1 MGKCII
7 FIRVSTE
14 SQEFISQRE
23 ELYRTAHNHG
33 YADQDIIEIS
43 KKESGK
49 KLSESEREG
58 LTELYQY
65 FEKGGVSDVYIWEL
79 SRLSRRQK
87 DIFAIIE
94 KFKDYRV
101 QLHCLNPSFVLLN
114 REKTDIEL
122 SARLAI
128 GIFGA
133 MAEQEV
139 IEKKARFARGKKIKA
154 EQNKYNGGAIPYG
167 YRVDKEQDN
176 LIVPDEV
183 ESEVV
188 REIFRLYEKG
198 YSQAKIARELD
209 SRGAKGRS
217 VRTTVRFT
225 ISLVHQILT
234 NELLTGKPLLN
245 RGASY
250 VRSYPPIISE
260 EQFKRCRE
268 IAAKNNK
275 VVPKS
280 KRVFY
285 AHGLLKCPVC
295 GRNYVSSGYK
305 GYYKCGDAY
314 NTQKAFN
321 GYLNPE
327 RCSNRLVI
335 STNILDSLLWH
346 IAVERESAYIMGMDN
361 EQMQEYKKSKEI
373 INSKIRTIPKR
384 KEKLSAEQNRITHT
398 YIKGAITTEEY
409 DELLHKIK
417 HQAIDLDKELAQYEN
432 ELIHIE
438 ELIETYKERK
448 KQNRKFAE
456 DLDRLDIEIRGITDD
471 DARRNIIKKHIKK
484 VEIFELKIPYI
495 FKNTGEIEVNA
506 KRIVVDTYALHNKIE
521 YIFIPNDGK
530 GGTFLRTQRWHETI
544 YYVTE
549 RIQYLDRIKGHSNEE
564 KIERQIAQAIEDGY
578 ITMRDLSIKHRISFS
593 NINSVIRFAEEKR
606 EITRR
611 IRQVWYVNEEWFLHY
626 YEKVQEQTEK
636 AFAKIEGLTKKY

>member
-448 KQNRKFAE
+448 KQNRKFSE

-549 RIQYLDRIKGHSNEE
+549 RIQYLDRIKGHSNDE

-626 YEKVQEQTEK
+626 YEKVKEQAEK

>member
-209 SRGAKGRS
+209 SRGVKGRS
-217 VRTTVRFT
+217 VRTTVCFT

-471 DARRNIIKKHIKK
+471 DTRRNIIKKHIKK

-626 YEKVQEQTEK
+626 YEKVKEQAEK
-636 AFAKIEGLTKKY
+636 AFAKIEGLTKMY

>member
-1 MGKCII
+1 MAKCII

-33 YADQDIIEIS
+33 YADPDIIEIS

-94 KFKDYRV
+94 KFKDHRV

-114 REKTDIEL
+114 RDKTDIEL

-176 LIVPDEV
+176 LIVLDEV

-234 NELLTGKPLLN
+234 NELLTGKPHLG

-250 VRSYPPIISE
+250 IRSYPPIISE
-260 EQFKRCRE
+260 EQFQRCRE

-321 GYLNPE
+321 GYIYPE

-335 STNILDSLLWH
+335 STNIMDSLLWH
-346 IAVERESAYIMGMDN
+346 IAIRKESFYIMRADR
-361 EQMQEYKKSKEI
+361 EQMQEYKKNREI
-373 INSKIRTIPKR
+373 IKSKISTIPER
-384 KEKLSAEQNRITHT
+384 REKLSIEKERITYS
-398 YIKGAITTEEY
+398 YIRGGMPTEKY
-409 DELLHKIK
+409 DEFLRDVKRK
-417 HQAIDLDKELAQYEN
+417 TMDLEKELVQYEN
-432 ELIHIE
+432 ELRHIE
-438 ELIETYKERK
+438 DLIENHKERR
-448 KQNRKFAE
+448 QRARRSFE
-456 DLDRLDIEIRGITDD
+456 DIDRMGDEIRGITDD
-471 DARRNIIKKHIKK
+471 ETRRDIIKRHIKK
-484 VEIFELKIPYI
+484 VEIFEEKISYI
-495 FKNTGEIEVNA
+495 FKNKGEKEVRA
-506 KRIVVDTYALHNKIE
+506 KRIVVEFYDSLYKIRE

-530 GGTFLRTQRWHETI
+530 GGTILSKDIDKEKVN
-544 YYVTE
+544 YVQE
-549 RIQYLDRIKGHSNEE
+549 RIQYLDRIKGRADEE
-564 KIERQIAQAIEDGY
+564 KIERKISQAIEDGY
-578 ITMRDLSIKHRISFS
+578 MTIRDLSVKH
-593 NINSVIRFAEEKR
+593 NITYDRVVMILNWAEGKR

-611 IRQVWYVNEEWFLHY
+611 IRQEWYVNEELFLLCHA
-626 YEKVQEQTEK
+626 KFQE
-636 AFAKIEGLTKKY
+636 ILKKWESECIS

>member
-448 KQNRKFAE
+448 KQNRKFSE

-626 YEKVQEQTEK
+626 YEKVKEQAEK

>member
-33 YADQDIIEIS
+33 YADKDIIEIS

-448 KQNRKFAE
+448 KQNRKFSE

-606 EITRR
+606 QITRR

-626 YEKVQEQTEK
+626 YEKVKEQAEK

>member
-1 MGKCII
+1 
-7 FIRVSTE
+7 
-14 SQEFISQRE
+14 
-23 ELYRTAHNHG
+23 
-33 YADQDIIEIS
+33 
-43 KKESGK
+43 
-49 KLSESEREG
+49 
-58 LTELYQY
+58 
-65 FEKGGVSDVYIWEL
+65 
-79 SRLSRRQK
+79 
-87 DIFAIIE
+87 
-94 KFKDYRV
+94 
-101 QLHCLNPSFVLLN
+101 
-114 REKTDIEL
+114 
-122 SARLAI
+122 
-128 GIFGA
+128 
-133 MAEQEV
+133 
-139 IEKKARFARGKKIKA
+139 
-154 EQNKYNGGAIPYG
+154 
-167 YRVDKEQDN
+167 
-176 LIVPDEV
+176 
-183 ESEVV
+183 
-188 REIFRLYEKG
+188 
-198 YSQAKIARELD
+198 
-209 SRGAKGRS
+209 
-217 VRTTVRFT
+217 
-225 ISLVHQILT
+225 
-234 NELLTGKPLLN
+234 
-245 RGASY
+245 
-250 VRSYPPIISE
+250 
-260 EQFKRCRE
+260 
-268 IAAKNNK
+268 
-275 VVPKS
+275 VPKS

-295 GRNYVSSGYK
+295 GRKYVSSGYK

-448 KQNRKFAE
+448 KQNRKFSE

-484 VEIFELKIPYI
+484 VEIFEQKIPYI

-626 YEKVQEQTEK
+626 YEKVKEQAEK
-636 AFAKIEGLTKKY
+636 AFAKIEGLTKMY

>member
-432 ELIHIE
+432 ELSHIE

-448 KQNRKFAE
+448 KQNRKFSE

-606 EITRR
+606 QITRR

-626 YEKVQEQTEK
+626 YEKVKEQAEK

>member
-33 YADQDIIEIS
+33 YTDQDIIEIS

-448 KQNRKFAE
+448 KQNRKFSE

-606 EITRR
+606 QITRR

-626 YEKVQEQTEK
+626 YEKVKEQAEK

>member
-495 FKNTGEIEVNA
+495 FKNKGKIEVNA

-626 YEKVQEQTEK
+626 YEKVKEQAEN
-636 AFAKIEGLTKKY
+636 AFAKIEGLTKMY

>member
-1 MGKCII
+1 MAKCII

-65 FEKGGVSDVYIWEL
+65 FEKGGVSDVFIWEL

-626 YEKVQEQTEK
+626 YEKVKEQAEK

>member
-1 MGKCII
+1 MAKCII

-346 IAVERESAYIMGMDN
+346 IAVERESAYIIGMDN

-448 KQNRKFAE
+448 KQNRKFSE

-626 YEKVQEQTEK
+626 YEKVKEQAEK

>member
-495 FKNTGEIEVNA
+495 FKNKGEIEVNA

>member
-58 LTELYQY
+58 LTELYQH

-448 KQNRKFAE
+448 KQNRKFSE

-506 KRIVVDTYALHNKIE
+506 KRIVVDTYALLNKIE

-626 YEKVQEQTEK
+626 YEKVKEQAEK

>member
-1 MGKCII
+1 MAKCII

-209 SRGAKGRS
+209 SRGVKGRS
-217 VRTTVRFT
+217 VRTTVCFT

-275 VVPKS
+275 VLPKG

-285 AHGLLKCPVC
+285 AHSLLKCPVC

-305 GYYKCGDAY
+305 GYYKCSDAY

-335 STNILDSLLWH
+335 STNILDSLLWD
-346 IAVERESAYIMGMDN
+346 IAVRRESYNIISMDKERLEGYN
-361 EQMQEYKKSKEI
+361 KSREIIKSKI
-373 INSKIRTIPKR
+373 KTIPER
-384 KEKLSAEQNRITHT
+384 QEKLSLERERITYS
-398 YIKGAITTEEY
+398 YIKGAISTEKY
-409 DELLHKIK
+409 DGFLREVKR
-417 HQAIDLDKELAQYEN
+417 QERELDKELVQYEN
-432 ELIHIE
+432 ELRLVE
-438 ELIETYKERK
+438 EWIGNYKERK
-448 KQNRKFAE
+448 MTALKFFDRVDKME
-456 DLDRLDIEIRGITDD
+456 DEIRGITDD
-471 DARRNIIKKHIKK
+471 DTRKDIIKRNIKR
-484 VEIFELKIPYI
+484 VEIFEEKISYK
-495 FKNTGEIEVNA
+495 FKHKKEKEVRA
-506 KRIVVDTYALHNKIE
+506 KRIVVEFYDSTSGNQE
-521 YIFIPNDGK
+521 YIFISNDGK
-530 GGTFLRTQRWHETI
+530 GGTILKETDEKGHYNTI
-544 YYVTE
+544 
-549 RIQYLDRIKGHSNEE
+549 RMQYLDRVKGRADEE
-564 KIERQIAQAIEDGY
+564 KIQRKISRAIKDGY
-578 ITMRDLSIKHRISFS
+578 MTIRDLSMKHGIPYSTVAIELDIAEQKKEIS
-593 NINSVIRFAEEKR
+593 
-606 EITRR
+606 RR
-611 IRQVWYVNEEWFLHY
+611 IRQEWYVNEEQFLRFHECFTKGIIKQ
-626 YEKVQEQTEK
+626 YENE
-636 AFAKIEGLTKKY
+636 F

>member
-209 SRGAKGRS
+209 SRGVKGRS
-217 VRTTVRFT
+217 VRTTVYFT

-495 FKNTGEIEVNA
+495 FKNKGEIEVNA

-626 YEKVQEQTEK
+626 YEKVKEQAEK
-636 AFAKIEGLTKKY
+636 AFAKIEGLTKMY

>member
-1 MGKCII
+1 MGGIYFGVPGEEIKLLDSPYNTFTNEGLPPSAICNPGKHTLVAALNPSDSSYKYFITLQNGNVIFAKTEIIMAKCII

-217 VRTTVRFT
+217 VASIFRTAR
-225 ISLVHQILT
+225 SLV
-234 NELLTGKPLLN
+234 
-245 RGASY
+245 
-250 VRSYPPIISE
+250 
-260 EQFKRCRE
+260 
-268 IAAKNNK
+268 
-275 VVPKS
+275 
-280 KRVFY
+280 
-285 AHGLLKCPVC
+285 
-295 GRNYVSSGYK
+295 
-305 GYYKCGDAY
+305 
-314 NTQKAFN
+314 
-321 GYLNPE
+321 
-327 RCSNRLVI
+327 
-335 STNILDSLLWH
+335 
-346 IAVERESAYIMGMDN
+346 ES
-361 EQMQEYKKSKEI
+361 
-373 INSKIRTIPKR
+373 
-384 KEKLSAEQNRITHT
+384 
-398 YIKGAITTEEY
+398 
-409 DELLHKIK
+409 
-417 HQAIDLDKELAQYEN
+417 
-432 ELIHIE
+432 
-438 ELIETYKERK
+438 
-448 KQNRKFAE
+448 
-456 DLDRLDIEIRGITDD
+456 
-471 DARRNIIKKHIKK
+471 
-484 VEIFELKIPYI
+484 
-495 FKNTGEIEVNA
+495 
-506 KRIVVDTYALHNKIE
+506 
-521 YIFIPNDGK
+521 
-530 GGTFLRTQRWHETI
+530 
-544 YYVTE
+544 
-549 RIQYLDRIKGHSNEE
+549 
-564 KIERQIAQAIEDGY
+564 
-578 ITMRDLSIKHRISFS
+578 
-593 NINSVIRFAEEKR
+593 
-606 EITRR
+606 
-611 IRQVWYVNEEWFLHY
+611 
-626 YEKVQEQTEK
+626 
-636 AFAKIEGLTKKY
+636 

>member
-1 MGKCII
+1 
-7 FIRVSTE
+7 
-14 SQEFISQRE
+14 
-23 ELYRTAHNHG
+23 
-33 YADQDIIEIS
+33 
-43 KKESGK
+43 
-49 KLSESEREG
+49 
-58 LTELYQY
+58 
-65 FEKGGVSDVYIWEL
+65 VYIWEL

-448 KQNRKFAE
+448 KQNRKFSE

-626 YEKVQEQTEK
+626 YEKVKEQAEK

>member
-1 MGKCII
+1 MAKCII

-114 REKTDIEL
+114 REKTDIEM

-495 FKNTGEIEVNA
+495 FKNKGEIEVNA

-549 RIQYLDRIKGHSNEE
+549 RIQYLDRIKGHSNEK

-626 YEKVQEQTEK
+626 YEKVKEQAEK
-636 AFAKIEGLTKKY
+636 AFAKIEGLTKMY

>member
-209 SRGAKGRS
+209 SRGVKGRS
-217 VRTTVRFT
+217 VRTTVYFT

-448 KQNRKFAE
+448 KQNRKFSE

-626 YEKVQEQTEK
+626 YEKVKEQAEK

>member
-417 HQAIDLDKELAQYEN
+417 YQAIDLDKELAQYEN

-448 KQNRKFAE
+448 KQNRKFSE

-530 GGTFLRTQRWHETI
+530 GGTFLRTQKWHETI

-578 ITMRDLSIKHRISFS
+578 ITMRDLSIKHRISFR

-626 YEKVQEQTEK
+626 YEKVKEQAEK

>member
-1 MGKCII
+1 MAKCII

-114 REKTDIEL
+114 REKTDIEM

-198 YSQAKIARELD
+198 YSQAKIAKELD

-275 VVPKS
+275 VLPKS

-295 GRNYVSSGYK
+295 GRNYVSSGQK
-305 GYYKCGDAY
+305 GYYKCRDAY
-314 NTQKAFN
+314 NTQKALN

-346 IAVERESAYIMGMDN
+346 IAIERESAYIMGMDN

-398 YIKGAITTEEY
+398 YIKGAISTEEY

-417 HQAIDLDKELAQYEN
+417 HQAIDLDKELTQYEN

-484 VEIFELKIPYI
+484 VEIFEQKIPYT

-506 KRIVVDTYALHNKIE
+506 KRIVVDTYALYNKIE

-530 GGTFLRTQRWHETI
+530 GGTLLRTQRWHETT

-578 ITMRDLSIKHRISFS
+578 ITMRDLSIKHHISFS
-593 NINSVIRFAEEKR
+593 MINSVIRLAEEKR
-606 EITRR
+606 DITRR

-636 AFAKIEGLTKKY
+636 AFAKIEGMTKKY

>member
-1 MGKCII
+1 MAKCII

-495 FKNTGEIEVNA
+495 FKNKGEIEVNA

-626 YEKVQEQTEK
+626 YEKVKEQAEK
-636 AFAKIEGLTKKY
+636 AFAKIEGLTKMY

>member
-484 VEIFELKIPYI
+484 VEIFELNIPYI
-495 FKNTGEIEVNA
+495 FKNKGEIEVNA

-626 YEKVQEQTEK
+626 YEKVKEQAEK
-636 AFAKIEGLTKKY
+636 AFAKIEGLTKMY

>member
-209 SRGAKGRS
+209 SRGVKGRS
-217 VRTTVRFT
+217 VRTTVCFT

-495 FKNTGEIEVNA
+495 FKNKGEIEVNA

-626 YEKVQEQTEK
+626 YEKVKEQAEK
-636 AFAKIEGLTKKY
+636 AFAKIEGLTKMY

>member
-1 MGKCII
+1 MAKCII

-432 ELIHIE
+432 ELSHIE

-448 KQNRKFAE
+448 KQNRKFSE

-606 EITRR
+606 QITRR

-626 YEKVQEQTEK
+626 YEKVKEQAEK

>member
-209 SRGAKGRS
+209 SRGVKGRS
-217 VRTTVRFT
+217 VRTTVCFT

-495 FKNTGEIEVNA
+495 FKNKGEIEVNA

-544 YYVTE
+544 YYVIE

-626 YEKVQEQTEK
+626 YEKVKEQAEK
-636 AFAKIEGLTKKY
+636 ALAKIEGLTKMY

>member
-409 DELLHKIK
+409 DELLHRIK

-448 KQNRKFAE
+448 KQNRKFSE

-626 YEKVQEQTEK
+626 YEKVKEQAEK